1 MPSRVIVLDLGS
13 DICTNPPLDM
23 TKPSQSKHLTCAH
36 VVIPDPLHPGY
47 YQREL
52 QHLHLCLLQLC
63 LLSPPQC
70 LQTCITGPTTNFPS
84 IINHHTCF
92 LTPFH
97 LFSTASLLWTDESKY
112 LKSSI
117 FCICPPF
124 KFTSTWVPL
133 IHAFSLAVADLHAS
147 LLQGRR
153 PPPLHLPR
161 ALTSNHNIICKHHI
175 PEILWHSFTLDGL
188 PAAAICIYPGLGP
201 EKYLCQ
207 LSQVHHWVLQMLL
220 ELNLTV
226 SKSLVPKKCI

>member
-1 MPSRVIVLDLGS
+1 MVKKKTVHSDWVALETSLEWTDPATLMPSRVKVLDLGS

-23 TKPSQSKHLTCAH
+23 TKPSQSEHLTCAH

-70 LQTCITGPTTNFPS
+70 LQTCFTGPTTNFPS
-84 IINHHTCF
+84 FINHHTCF

-97 LFSTASLLWTDESKY
+97 LFCTASLLRTEESKY

-117 FCICPPF
+117 FRICPPS

-147 LLQGRR
+147 LLQGRPPTS
-153 PPPLHLPR
+153 PPPASCSHL
-161 ALTSNHNIICKHHI
+161 
-175 PEILWHSFTLDGL
+175 
-188 PAAAICIYPGLGP
+188 
-201 EKYLCQ
+201 
-207 LSQVHHWVLQMLL
+207 
-220 ELNLTV
+220 
-226 SKSLVPKKCI
+226 KS